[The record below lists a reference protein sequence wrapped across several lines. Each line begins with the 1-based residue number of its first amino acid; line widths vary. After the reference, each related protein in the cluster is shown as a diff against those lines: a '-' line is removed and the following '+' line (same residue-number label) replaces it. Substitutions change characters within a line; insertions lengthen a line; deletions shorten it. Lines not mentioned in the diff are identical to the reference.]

1 MEKIKSFIKENTL
14 IAILLLLFFVTLIII
29 GVVSISNKNAAGTGK
44 SNTSEVDGNNKHL
57 SELDESGKSA
67 KYTKV
72 KDTNCPQLSGVMY
85 ATGDKFITE
94 LDGKYYLYDYVI
106 EKKYSD
112 ETNCRLVEELEKKPI
127 MFTYDSLFWDDDHTT
142 LQKTTYIVYEDLTY
156 AKMSN
161 PNDYNMKKE
170 YNSYD
175 YTGTA
180 LEDGSYII
188 ETPSYENEV
197 VKWKNGTESF
207 KIKNEFLDT
216 SKYGKEWKVSKY
228 ALSYMNSISNNIFL
242 ELTIDEPILKYLDG
256 AVVTDRAIY
265 TWGLFDDSCLTY
277 ADVECEF
284 GFVKNLDLE
293 DKYDDI
299 IFVNKQYIVFKD
311 GTTYTYQDL

>member
-14 IAILLLLFFVTLIII
+14 ISILLLLFFVTLIII
-29 GVVSISNKNAAGTGK
+29 GVVSISNKNTTGTGS
-44 SNTSEVDGNNKHL
+44 SNTSEADGNNKHL
-57 SELDESGKSA
+57 SELDEVGKSA

-72 KDTNCPQLSGVMY
+72 KDTNCPQLSGVIY
-85 ATGDKFITE
+85 ATGDQFITE

-127 MFTYDSLFWDDDHTT
+127 MFTYDSLFWGDDHTT

-161 PNDYNMKKE
+161 PNDYNMKKV
-170 YNSYD
+170 YSSYD

-180 LEDGSYII
+180 LEDGNYII
-188 ETPSYENEV
+188 ETPSYDYEV
-197 VKWKNGTESF
+197 VKWKNGTDSF

-216 SKYGKEWKVSKY
+216 TKYGKEWKVGKC
-228 ALSYMNSISNNIFL
+228 AISYMTSISNNIFL
-242 ELTIDEPILKYLDG
+242 ELTIDEPISKYLDG

-311 GTTYTYQDL
+311 GTTYAYQDL